1 MELISKLIKELD
13 IHPENL
19 CDDIIENTNIYSF
32 VVNKYNLSKSNLSAQ
47 KLGAI
52 KLVSYELIREDNHGA
67 SDFSVFKSEIEDWIN
82 NVNNEEFIELCKN
95 YLDISTKLEII
106 TISDSDYIIGEN
118 IKLGFNQ
125 IATILSKFVI
135 QDLNLSL
142 YKVKLQINRNTFEQE
157 WHELFEV
164 EDDYN
169 KERIN
174 TIVNSIV
181 CN

>member
-106 TISDSDYIIGEN
+106 TNIEIIIISRSDYIIGEN
-118 IKLGFNQ
+118 IKLGINQ
-125 IATILSKFVI
+125 IARILYKFVI
-135 QDLNLSL
+135 KDLNSSL
-142 YKVKLQINRNTFEQE
+142 YKVKLQINRNTF
-157 WHELFEV
+157 
-164 EDDYN
+164 
-169 KERIN
+169 
-174 TIVNSIV
+174 
-181 CN
+181 